1 MGAKTDQEMI
11 QGLPESPKAT
21 RIRGALSTLQ
31 PAKLLDFYTVCPVG
45 SRADP
50 APKKEPKLV
59 HTAVQRSTSPR
70 RILIAD
76 DEPHIRRILQ
86 TVLETA
92 GFEVDLRH
100 DGTDA
105 LQAIHGT
112 EHYDLILLDI
122 MMPGATGLEVLG
134 KIRAM
139 EGRKSTPVVIL
150 TAKGQDA
157 DRQAAFSLGADDF
170 LTKPFSPKKLLARI
184 HQIIDGD

>member
-1 MGAKTDQEMI
+1 M
-11 QGLPESPKAT
+11 
-21 RIRGALSTLQ
+21 
-31 PAKLLDFYTVCPVG
+31 
-45 SRADP
+45 
-50 APKKEPKLV
+50 
-59 HTAVQRSTSPR
+59 HTAAQRSTSPR

-86 TVLETA
+86 TVLEAA

-105 LQAIHGT
+105 LEAVQGAD
-112 EHYDLILLDI
+112 HYDLILLDI
-122 MMPGATGLEVLG
+122 MMPGATGLEVLE

-139 EGRKSTPVVIL
+139 EARKSTPVVIL

-157 DRQAAFSLGADDF
+157 DRQAAFSLGANDF

-184 HQIIDGD
+184 HQIIAGD